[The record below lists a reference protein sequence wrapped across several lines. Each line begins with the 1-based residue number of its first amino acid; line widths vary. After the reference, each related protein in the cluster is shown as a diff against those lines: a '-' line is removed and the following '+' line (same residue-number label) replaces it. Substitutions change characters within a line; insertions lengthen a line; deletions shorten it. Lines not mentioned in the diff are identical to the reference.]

1 VVLQRFRG
9 ELMMLDGRSEGGGAP
24 ARTGG
29 SSEPPTS
36 FERNEMDDEI
46 PF

>member
-1 VVLQRFRG
+1 
-9 ELMMLDGRSEGGGAP
+9 MLDSRNEGGGAP
-24 ARTGG
+24 ARTA
-29 SSEPPTS
+29 SPSEPPAS